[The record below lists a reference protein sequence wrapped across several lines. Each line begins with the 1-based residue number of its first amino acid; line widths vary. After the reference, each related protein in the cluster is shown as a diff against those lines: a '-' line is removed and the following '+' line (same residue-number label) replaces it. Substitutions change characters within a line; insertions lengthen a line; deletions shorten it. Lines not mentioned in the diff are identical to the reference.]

1 MGQPLSKHWLSVWV
15 TLMPHVSSRDCL
27 PEYRIPFPSGFGL
40 HGGSVLHA
48 FRTWEGERDRE
59 CVQASRLLHF
69 AMGWAPRPG
78 QQPGKLCCA
87 PAQTPSLGTF
97 SPADV
102 PEQRAE
108 QAPASSLH
116 RKESFTEMTTAVC
129 YHAQRL
135 LLKFTCFVWAG
146 SKCCL
151 LTGHESHGFMSSF
164 HTELVLTNQ
173 W

>member
-1 MGQPLSKHWLSVWV
+1 MSHPGTVFPSTEYLFHLVLACTVAVCHMHLEHEKERETESVSRQAGCFI
-15 TLMPHVSSRDCL
+15 LPRGEPPGPGSSR
-27 PEYRIPFPSGFGL
+27 
-40 HGGSVLHA
+40 GS
-48 FRTWEGERDRE
+48 
-59 CVQASRLLHF
+59 
-69 AMGWAPRPG
+69 
-78 QQPGKLCCA
+78 CA

-116 RKESFTEMTTAVC
+116 RKKSFTEMTTAVC